1 VTVPVLSRRT
11 ALVAVIVAI
20 AAIST
25 FSGSGCT
32 PLPPSSRSCDT
43 GSSDAPSSSG
53 SSGTGTSVSAR
64 SYSSKGVY
72 HTVQKGETVWRIS
85 KTYGVSI
92 AEIVEAND
100 LDDYTIGIGQRLL
113 IPGATN
119 VKRIDPAPSREAIDK
134 ELAANP
140 NAKLAWPLAGRRRS
154 SVTSGF
160 GNRTDPVYKT
170 TTFHKGIDIDA
181 AREERV
187 LAAAGGEVVFAG
199 KMSGFGTVVM
209 LDHGGRLITVY
220 AHLSRA
226 IVKLEDMV
234 ERGKP
239 VGYVGT
245 SGKSTG
251 SHLHFEVR
259 YKGVSVDPL
268 KYLP

>member
-1 VTVPVLSRRT
+1 VPALSRKAT
-11 ALVAVIVAI
+11 IVAVIVAI

-32 PLPPSSRSCDT
+32 PLPPSSRSCET
-43 GSSDAPSSSG
+43 GSSDSSGSTGSSG
-53 SSGTGTSVSAR
+53 SSVTSASVRSSSA
-64 SYSSKGVY
+64 KGVY

-113 IPGATN
+113 IPGAAS
-119 VKRIDPAPSREAIDK
+119 VKRIDPAPSRETADK

-140 NAKLAWPLAGRRRS
+140 NAKLSWPLAGRRRS

-160 GNRTDPVYKT
+160 GNRKDPVHGRT
-170 TTFHKGIDIDA
+170 SFHKGIDIDA

>member
-1 VTVPVLSRRT
+1 VTVPALSRRT
-11 ALVAVIVAI
+11 ALIAVIVAI

-32 PLPPSSRSCDT
+32 PLPPSSRSCET
-43 GSSDAPSSSG
+43 GSSDSPSSS
-53 SSGTGTSVSAR
+53 SSPVTSASAR
-64 SYSSKGVY
+64 PRSSKGVY

-85 KTYGVSI
+85 QTYGVSI
-92 AEIVEAND
+92 AEIVEANH
-100 LDDYTIGIGQRLL
+100 LDDYAIGIGQRLL
-113 IPGATN
+113 IPGAAS
-119 VKRIDPAPSREAIDK
+119 VKSVAPAPSREAIDK

-140 NAKLAWPLAGRRRS
+140 NAKLAWPLSGRRRS

-170 TTFHKGIDIDA
+170 TEFHKGIDIDA

-226 IVKLEDMV
+226 IVKLEDVV

-245 SGKSTG
+245 SGKTTG